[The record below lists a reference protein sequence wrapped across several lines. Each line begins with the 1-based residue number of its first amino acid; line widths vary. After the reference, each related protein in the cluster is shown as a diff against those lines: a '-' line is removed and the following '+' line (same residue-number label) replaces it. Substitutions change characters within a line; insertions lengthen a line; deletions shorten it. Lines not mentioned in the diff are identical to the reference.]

1 MKKYFAAAAALA
13 VTLTLGACSNKDE
26 VSIKLPNGNENFIT
40 SDVYNVT
47 KQELFN
53 DMVETGGIVALLNQ
67 VDYDVLSTK
76 YEIDTTQIDQMIDMY
91 KSIYSDFDQF
101 LALQGFNSEEEV
113 REYLA
118 LNLYREAAVKAS
130 ITVTDEEIQA
140 RYDETYKKE
149 ETTIEESSSEATTDE
164 TTTEEATTEE
174 IPTLDEVKDSITETL
189 VKEKMTDEVV
199 VAALAK
205 EREDAGFTIYNT
217 FLQDQ
222 YEEISSTYTENKTKS
237 DLIAKTN
244 EKEYTVEDLYNEL
257 VPAYGLSTGIS
268 ILDTHLLEDKYSY
281 DEKEVKALI
290 DEFKVNW
297 GSNYYAYMAKYGLM
311 NDEEIFNYFKL
322 AALQDAAFA
331 AEYPITDEQL
341 QAAYN
346 EYTPNIS
353 ARHILVED
361 EETAK
366 DLIAQLDAAEDKE
379 AKFEELAKEYS
390 KDGSASNGGDLGSF
404 GKGQMVSEFENAA
417 FALNVGEY
425 TEEPVKTQYGYH
437 VIYKYAEDEKPSFD
451 DLKDELETTIRSEEY
466 TQLKLEAILIKYR
479 TEANVK
485 FTDES
490 VQKRYDAIVA
500 NIQDSLSAEEGTDN
514 TTTEETATQSSDDV
528 TTDDVTTDEGTD
540 ASDNTEEAA
549 E

>member
-205 EREDAGFTIYNT
+205 EREDAGFT
-217 FLQDQ
+217 
-222 YEEISSTYTENKTKS
+222 TKS